1 MGSST
6 LNFWCVR
13 TLPTAPP
20 NPKIRSDCFG
30 VEHLEHLEQ
39 SFSFNDLR
47 WNICQNFV
55 VKPKIVEQTLKIK
68 DLGVEHAEK
77 LPAWVDKKKKLGTLR
92 AFAVQRS

>member
-1 MGSST
+1 MGLSA
-6 LNFWCVR
+6 LDFRCAR
-13 TLPTAPP
+13 TLPTTTP
-20 NPKIRSDCFG
+20 NPKIRSDHFG

-55 VKPKIVEQTLKIK
+55 VKAKIVEQTLKIN
-68 DLGVEHAEK
+68 DLGVEQAK
-77 LPAWVDKKKKLGTLR
+77 NLPAWVDKKKKLGTLR